1 MTSQRF
7 QPRSDHRFRLIQRD
21 REGLLRKP
29 EGVHQAGDLW
39 RSDLE
44 GLHALDLR
52 EDDTGRT
59 GHHDLTLVENHD
71 LVGKLGDWLALVFR
85 HDDGHAVGGVQLLC
99 QREERERPLRVK
111 GRGRFVE
118 HNDLRL
124 HREHRCGDDPLNL
137 PARQVCR
144 PPVEVFEIVK
154 KAAEIKNFVRID
166 MEDSPYTDKTINVYK
181 RIYQDYKNVGVVI
194 QSYMRRSY
202 DDVITLNK
210 IGTNYRLC
218 KGIYVESA
226 SIAYKDKQEV
236 RNNYLKLLDAMFK
249 DGNYVGIATHDKY
262 LIDEAYKRIK
272 EKNISKDKFEF
283 QMLLGVRED
292 LRDKINNDGYKI
304 RIYVPF
310 GKDWYA
316 YSVRR
321 LKENPSVAGH
331 IAKSFLTFGKR

>member
-1 MTSQRF
+1 MEAIN
-7 QPRSDHRFRLIQRD
+7 HLIV
-21 REGLLRKP
+21 KI
-29 EGVHQAGDLW
+29 
-39 RSDLE
+39 
-44 GLHALDLR
+44 
-52 EDDTGRT
+52 
-59 GHHDLTLVENHD
+59 
-71 LVGKLGDWLALVFR
+71 
-85 HDDGHAVGGVQLLC
+85 VQLMPKPVVGFFSKKYIAGVTLQSAIDYVKKLNSKGIYATMDVLGESVASKDESIRC
-99 QREERERPLRVK
+99 KNEAIEVIEAIEQNKLKANLSIKPTQMGLAIDEEFAYQQIL
-111 GRGRFVE
+111 
-118 HNDLRL
+118 
-124 HREHRCGDDPLNL
+124 
-137 PARQVCR
+137 
-144 PPVEVFEIVK
+144 EIVK
-154 KAAEIKNFVRID
+154 KAAEYNNFVRID
-166 MEDSPYTDKTINVYK
+166 MEDSPFTDKTINVYK
-181 RIYQDYKNVGVVI
+181 HIYQDYKNVGIVI

-292 LRDKINNDGYKI
+292 LRDKINSDGYKI

-331 IAKSFLTFGKR
+331 IVKSFLTFGKR